1 MKVQIMKPT
10 TVDIGASE
18 VAYGVNKLIEDPET
32 LSIFADGLCESVLA
46 YLTSYY
52 IGKLKTDHP
61 SDFDKLA
68 RFMLGVKPEDEPVKK
83 CPSGCTGNAK
93 KKHEFKIGDVI
104 LWQTQEDNSY
114 IKCSVYNIL
123 KNSSGKITQ
132 IVLHAAMNYTWLK
145 FNQPYVKEIITS
157 PEELYG
163 LHGKSLYIV
172 GYDGG

>member
-32 LSIFADGLCESVLA
+32 LSIFADGLCESVLS

-68 RFMLGVKPEDEPVKK
+68 RFMLGVNPEDEPVKK

-93 KKHEFKIGDVI
+93 KKHEFKIGDII
-104 LWQTQEDNSY
+104 LWDAFGNGQY
-114 IKCSVYNIL
+114 IKCTVTNL
-123 KNSSGKITQ
+123 VKDGSGKVTK
-132 IVLHAAMNYTWLK
+132 VVTHSRV
-145 FNQPYVKEIITS
+145 PYAYGGYRNIAVDT
-157 PEELYG
+157 PENIYL
-163 LHGKSLYIV
+163 LHGKNLYIV
-172 GYDGG
+172 GYDEG